1 MSHPK
6 CLGLT
11 GARHT
16 AIKQPK
22 SAREFSL
29 PRYRIGIDVGGTHTD
44 MVLLETAPDGAAGAW
59 RIAKIPSTP
68 HNPALAVLAG
78 MQQFID
84 EGVGPAELDFFSHG
98 TTATTNALLEMRGA
112 KTGVLIN
119 AAMRG
124 ILEVQSQARDGW
136 PPFDHLF
143 RKPEPLARPA
153 FVREIAGRMD
163 YAGREIEPLDEAA
176 VAAAAQELAAKG
188 ATSFAVCFLFSFMNE
203 AHESRAAQI
212 IRSVAP
218 GAFVSCSS
226 QVLPRIRE
234 WPRYSTTMLNA
245 YLGPVLQRYCRDMA
259 QGLDDLDVTTQQRF
273 LMQSNGGVMPL
284 LANAETHAVR
294 TLLSGPA
301 AGVGCASYLL
311 ARQQGWRNLVTM
323 DIGGTSCDIAF
334 VEGGEPV
341 EQSESMVDGR
351 IVGVPAFDIATVA
364 AGGGSIAWIND
375 GGMLEVGPHS
385 AGADP
390 GPACYGKGGT
400 QPTVTDANVVRGA
413 LNPDFFLG
421 GKARLDAGAARAAIE
436 ERVARP
442 MAMDVI
448 TAASGIV
455 RIVNA
460 RITDAIRV
468 EAAKK
473 GIDLTGHTLVPFG
486 GAGPVHAAQVAEDL
500 HMPRVLVPLNPGA
513 FSALGLLCTD
523 VRHDYMRSEMAAI
536 ATLDPAHAEE
546 CFAALERAAAE
557 EIAAEGLKGAA
568 IRYARELDLRYEG
581 QGYELRVPLDGLPN
595 PLDAPTLLQIAERF
609 HDIHTAVHG
618 HAARDAVIEVV
629 SYRLRASVAM
639 PKVSSA
645 ATAPAQARA
654 AKPIGDR
661 EITLG
666 PDRVL
671 RAAVWRRDR
680 LAPGWQTQGPAI
692 VEQPDATTI
701 VPDGWNVRCDGHMNL
716 LLERLSK

>member
-1 MSHPK
+1 M
-6 CLGLT
+6 
-11 GARHT
+11 
-16 AIKQPK
+16 
-22 SAREFSL
+22 
-29 PRYRIGIDVGGTHTD
+29 PRYRLGIDVGGTHTD
-44 MVLLETAPDGAAGAW
+44 MVLLQAGADGAASEW
-59 RIAKIPSTP
+59 RIAKVPSTP
-68 HNPALAVLAG
+68 HNPAIAVLDG
-78 MQQFID
+78 VRQFVSRGID
-84 EGVGPAELDFFSHG
+84 PADIDFFSHG

-112 KTGVLIN
+112 KIGVLVN

-143 RKPEPLARPA
+143 LKPEPLARPA

-163 YAGREIEPLDEAA
+163 YAGKEIEPLDEAA
-176 VAAAAQELAAKG
+176 VTIAAKELLGQG
-188 ATSFAVCFLFSFMNE
+188 ATAFAVCFLFSFMNDSHE
-203 AHESRAAQI
+203 ARAAEI
-212 IRSVAP
+212 IRTVAP
-218 GAFVSCSS
+218 DAFVSCSS

-245 YLGPVLQRYCRDMA
+245 YLGPVLATYCRDMA
-259 QGLDDLDVTTQQRF
+259 HGLDDTGVATQQRF

-311 ARQQGWRNLVTM
+311 AREQGWRNLVTM
-323 DIGGTSCDIAF
+323 DIGGTSADIAF

-364 AGGGSIAWIND
+364 AGGGSIVWIND
-375 GGMLEVGPHS
+375 GGMLEVGPQS

-390 GPACYGKGGT
+390 GPACYGKGGK

-413 LNPDFFLG
+413 LNPDYFLG
-421 GKARLDAGAARAAIE
+421 GKASLDAVAAREAIE
-436 ERVARP
+436 TRIASP
-442 MAMDVI
+442 MATDVV

-523 VRHDYMRSEMAAI
+523 VRHDYMRSEMAVL
-536 ATLDPAHAEE
+536 TSLDPAHAEG
-546 CFAALERAAAE
+546 CFAALEQAAAQ
-557 EIAAEGLKGAA
+557 EITAEGLHGAR
-568 IRYARELDLRYEG
+568 IDYARELDLRYEG
-581 QGYELRVPLDGLPN
+581 QGYELGVPLEGLSQPLDGAALSE
-595 PLDAPTLLQIAERF
+595 IAERF
-609 HDIHTAVHG
+609 HRIHTEVHG
-618 HAARDAVIEVV
+618 HAARDTKIEVV

-639 PKVSSA
+639 PKASSA
-645 ATAPAQARA
+645 TSPATTAGTPQLAGTRT
-654 AKPIGDR
+654 IM
-661 EITLG
+661 LG

-671 RAAVWRRDR
+671 DATVWRREM
-680 LAPGWQTQGPAI
+680 LAPGWSVQGPAI
-692 VEQPDATTI
+692 IEQPDATTI
-701 VPDGWNVRCDGHMNL
+701 VPDGWTVRCDPYMNL
-716 LLERLSK
+716 VLERLQA

>member
-1 MSHPK
+1 M
-6 CLGLT
+6 
-11 GARHT
+11 
-16 AIKQPK
+16 
-22 SAREFSL
+22 
-29 PRYRIGIDVGGTHTD
+29 PRYRLGIDVGGTHTD
-44 MVLLETAPDGAAGAW
+44 MVLLETGADGAAGRW
-59 RIAKIPSTP
+59 RIVKIPSTP
-68 HNPALAVLAG
+68 HNPALAVLDG
-78 MQQFID
+78 VRQFVAS
-84 EGVGPAELDFFSHG
+84 GVDPADIEFFSHG

-112 KTGVLIN
+112 KIGVLVN
-119 AAMRG
+119 AGMRG

-153 FVREIAGRMD
+153 FVREIPGRLD

-176 VAAAAQELAAKG
+176 VAAAARELAGQG
-188 ATSFAVCFLFSFMNE
+188 ATAFAILFLFSFMND
-203 AHESRAAQI
+203 AHEARAAGI
-212 IRSVAP
+212 VRSAVP

-245 YLGPVLQRYCRDMA
+245 YLGPVLSAYCRDMA
-259 QGLDDLDVTTQQRF
+259 KGLDENGVNTQQRF

-284 LANAETHAVR
+284 VANAETHAVR

-301 AGVGCASYLL
+301 GGVGCASWLL
-311 ARQQGWRNLVTM
+311 GREQGWRNLVTM
-323 DIGGTSCDIAF
+323 DIGGTSADIAF
-334 VEGGEPV
+334 IEDGEPV
-341 EQSESMVDGR
+341 EQSDSMVDGR
-351 IVGVPAFDIATVA
+351 IVGVPAYDIATVA

-390 GPACYGKGGT
+390 GPVCYGRGGS

-413 LNPDFFLG
+413 LNPDYFLG
-421 GKARLDAGAARAAIE
+421 GKASLDAHAARAAIE
-436 ERVARP
+436 DKIAR
-442 MAMDVI
+442 AMDTDVA

-523 VRHDYMRSEMAAI
+523 VRHDYMRSEMAVLSA
-536 ATLDPAHAEE
+536 LDPSHAEQS
-546 CFAALERAAAE
+546 FAALEDAARE
-557 EIAAEGLKGAA
+557 EISGEGLNGAE
-568 IRYARELDLRYEG
+568 IVYARELDLRYEG
-581 QGYELRVPLDGLPN
+581 QGYELRVPLEGLPR
-595 PLDAPTLLQIAERF
+595 PLGADALSRIAERF
-609 HDIHTAVHG
+609 HDLHTAVHG
-618 HAARDAVIEVV
+618 HAARDAVVEVV

-639 PKVSSA
+639 PKA
-645 ATAPAQARA
+645 ASARA
-654 AKPIGDR
+654 AAAGAAQPEGR
-661 EITLG
+661 RTLTLG
-666 PDRVL
+666 PGRVL
-671 RAAVWRRDR
+671 EASVWRRDA
-680 LAPGWQTQGPAI
+680 LASGWSARGPAI
-692 VEQPDATTI
+692 IEQPDATTV
-701 VPDGWNVRCDGHMNL
+701 VPDGWSVRCDDYANL
-716 LLERLSK
+716 VLERLPA